1 MNYIWISIIL
11 ISIIFG
17 VINGNSELMVE
28 ILLDTPKSTLEMLI
42 NIGGLII
49 FYNGLFKMAI
59 DSGVINKFSKYFIK
73 IIHLIFPE
81 IPKDHIVNE
90 YICCNYENYILEVI
104 QTGWVN
110 LDINSIISYAVDR
123 IKKRKKKFGLYI
135 RTKRYTSF
143 GEAYDKQFIE
153 NGYECV
159 QNQILLTN
167 SSAKV
172 IKEQSKSGKY
182 TVIGDFCPSNIMPV

>member
-17 VINGNSELMVE
+17 IINGNSELMVE

-90 YICCNYENYILEVI
+90 YICCNIIANMLGLGVASTPIALKVLKELSVLSNNKLSKSMATFTVLNISSFCILPLSIIGIREVYKA
-104 QTGWVN
+104 
-110 LDINSIISYAVDR
+110 DINLELIPLLII
-123 IKKRKKKFGLYI
+123 ITFL
-135 RTKRYTSF
+135 
-143 GEAYDKQFIE
+143 
-153 NGYECV
+153 N
-159 QNQILLTN
+159 
-167 SSAKV
+167 
-172 IKEQSKSGKY
+172 
-182 TVIGDFCPSNIMPV
+182 TVICIFISKIIMRVNNEK

>member
-90 YICCNYENYILEVI
+90 YICCNIIANMLGLGVASTPIALKVLKELSVLSNNKLSKSMSTFTVLNISSFCILPLSIIGIREVYKA
-104 QTGWVN
+104 
-110 LDINSIISYAVDR
+110 DINLELIPLLII
-123 IKKRKKKFGLYI
+123 ITFL
-135 RTKRYTSF
+135 
-143 GEAYDKQFIE
+143 
-153 NGYECV
+153 N
-159 QNQILLTN
+159 
-167 SSAKV
+167 
-172 IKEQSKSGKY
+172 
-182 TVIGDFCPSNIMPV
+182 TVICIFISKIIMRVNNEK